1 MANEMKIR
9 ITADASQATTIM
21 KATQANI
28 NKIIKDQPG
37 LEKAFANDSSQKNL
51 DAINKNLSNVI
62 GLVERAAQAIHMA
75 DPTISEAE
83 ARAKLYAATMESLG
97 REYGGSATEAMKF
110 LEKLRDIEKATVDAE
125 MNTKKMAVAQNSL
138 ATATKAAG
146 TAAKTSSD
154 YFKKLFDTTKN
165 VLVFRAIMKVI
176 NSIAGLNNFLKDSVQ
191 VAAEA
196 EQVFSKLNTV
206 FGETSGAMSK
216 TISLATKLGTATS
229 TAASALS
236 TVGDLLQ
243 AQGQTTL
250 ESLSTASEWVSQ
262 FQDII
267 AFKDINMSLE
277 EFAQNFMSGAA
288 GNLRNF
294 RTFGS
299 IVRESAVNAEL
310 AKKGLDKLTGSELEL
325 AKMTTRAEMALEQ
338 QKNAIG
344 ATQREWD
351 TMLSTNRRYEES
363 LKSLKENMGNYLE
376 PMTKW
381 WVTLKTAIINAM
393 NAQMEYD
400 KMTGIMRSGT
410 RLESS
415 KPILDENLNFNIENW
430 ESFIQELEDIN
441 WQARQPDKRMNNVI
455 AAAGKY
461 GATEE
466 YLDLALRTAN
476 SAFGVYYS
484 DDEIKKIIDELTAI
498 NKSIEKNEKINA
510 EKAENEVYLSSINS
524 FLEKLQEIKVGDTS
538 INFNGSDWYE
548 AFYKEFESFFSG
560 GTTNST
566 FKQALNNKDLF
577 LWFDD
582 SIEAAISDIEKS
594 AIPKLDELFGEMTN
608 TELLEEQRDAF
619 KTLYEIAYQA
629 GYFTDKQLEEIYN
642 KWEELGIKI
651 DKIKEKENIQ
661 QQLGENFSSSFGEF
675 ETLVTMWGSLG
686 DVTGGLGNLL
696 GILVDIVA
704 QTEVMTRLGSILTDS
719 ILPVLNAFLEP
730 LLPVIDMVSQSIS
743 LLVESVL
750 VPFYPILQG
759 LSSILVVVFG
769 LLNAGINY
777 FVDGVKML
785 AGKVVEGIQSMI
797 NGIIDLIN
805 NIPFVD
811 IGHVRFK
818 ASEWADIDPDK
829 NLEKNLQVMEE
840 QLNRIA
846 GYTMETAENTE
857 SDDYETYRRL
867 LQAKE
872 ITDEQFKRL
881 THQDVYSTK
890 TVGNGVTYT
899 SGGKQSYVS
908 INNLAVQVPAG
919 MTLEEF
925 LKNLGDYSNG
935 NLPFGVNTISA

>member
-138 ATATKAAG
+138 ATATKTAG

-165 VLVFRAIMKVI
+165 VLFFRAIMKVI

-206 FGETSGAMSK
+206 FGETSGAMSRA
-216 TISLATKLGTATS
+216 ISLATKLGTATS

-430 ESFIQELEDIN
+430 GSFVQELENIN

-466 YLDLALRTAN
+466 YLDLALRAAN

-484 DDEIKKIIDELTAI
+484 DDEIKKIIEELTAI
-498 NKSIEKNEKINA
+498 NEGIEKNEKINA
-510 EKAENEVYLSSINS
+510 EKAGNEVYLNSINS
-524 FLEKLQEIKVGDTS
+524 FLEKLQEIKIGDTS

-619 KTLYEIAYQA
+619 KTLYEIAYQT

-661 QQLGENFSSSFGEF
+661 QQLWENFSSSFGEF

-686 DVTGGLGNLL
+686 DITGGLGNLL

-704 QTEVMTRLGSILTDS
+704 QTEVVTRLGSILTDS

-881 THQDVYSTK
+881 THQDVYTTK
-890 TVGNGVTYT
+890 NVGNGVAYT

-935 NLPFGVNTISA
+935 TLPFGVNTISA